1 MTNFGFVSINVTTTL
16 EIFTVRDA
24 QKEIKMKSNRIGA
37 GLKINPNK
45 RSKKGGYIVDG
56 YLKDK
61 DANGKLLRVRKTFSG
76 PNAKDLARAYINEK
90 IIEDSNS
97 ASDTTIRKSK
107 LDDEFEF
114 GVLDLV
120 KRIRKELK
128 DDESDPIDL
137 LTKAVDNYLGKN
149 Q

>member
-61 DANGKLLRVRKTFSG
+61 DANGKLLRVRKTFTG
-76 PNAKDLARAYINEK
+76 DR
-90 IIEDSNS
+90 
-97 ASDTTIRKSK
+97 
-107 LDDEFEF
+107 
-114 GVLDLV
+114 V
-120 KRIRKELK
+120 KMSFVVAA
-128 DDESDPIDL
+128 DGSSSSPI
-137 LTKAVDNYLGKN
+137 K
-149 Q
+149 